1 MAHHKQLELD
11 FLEELD
17 YSDYD
22 MDVQFE
28 FEGFSAESPVLT
40 LEEFESNFITFD
52 KYGVEM
58 DTTLNWE
65 VETPSDSKVS
75 MLENEVFTLQGQL
88 QTAYK
93 RINELTQELETFKA
107 MVKPNSRN
115 F

>member
-1 MAHHKQLELD
+1 MTHHKQLELD
-11 FLEELD
+11 FLEELN

-28 FEGFSAESPVLT
+28 FAGFDSEHPALT

-52 KYGVEM
+52 KNGVEI

-65 VETPSDSKVS
+65 LETPSSDKVS

-93 RINELTQELETFKA
+93 RISELTQELETFKS